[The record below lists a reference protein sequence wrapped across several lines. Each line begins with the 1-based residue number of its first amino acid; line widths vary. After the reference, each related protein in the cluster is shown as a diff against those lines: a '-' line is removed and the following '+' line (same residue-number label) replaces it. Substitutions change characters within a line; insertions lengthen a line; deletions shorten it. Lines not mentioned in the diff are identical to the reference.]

1 MISSAHSA
9 SLTADGVAF
18 TVTVTTVTVTTAPAA
33 VDGDVAAVRAF
44 VGDGELCLLYDGDV
58 VVVGE
63 AGKWEEGAEEELC
76 SVVVVKR
83 LH

>member
-18 TVTVTTVTVTTAPAA
+18 TVTVTTVTVATAPAA

-58 VVVGE
+58 VVGE
-63 AGKWEEGAEEELC
+63 AEEWEEGAEEELC